1 MSGSQRVINSCLS
14 LTLGLALVVDA
25 NAVERRRD
33 QFIKE
38 PGHYII
44 PMPYSL
50 PGVGDGF
57 LVAGTIN
64 NAHDSHTDYIA
75 FALTGAIEGF
85 GAIAKDMH
93 LIDRTLIAD
102 VFVQTISK
110 ATIRNYN
117 QRGMESDKD
126 DYSLLEFG
134 NAKYT
139 ATRFTGTFQDRM
151 FEIGGA
157 AFKGEAQ
164 LASIRDRDGND
175 IQDTSGNQ
183 AEEFYF
189 YTASMQ
195 FDMTDDYQDPRR
207 GVRYNFSRWWRD
219 ETSPHASDFYQQEHN
234 LTAYIPIGRISTWA
248 FNYFRSDAFVTRTG
262 DTDFTSVESR
272 LGLDCDA
279 PGLTATQRHQCEQV
293 VNNTI
298 ANNRYGTV
306 GGIGGWQ
313 RLRSYPNDRF
323 KAAHAVFYGTEFRW
337 NLTEEFKPFDIG
349 IAKDIRTGIQ
359 LALFWETGS
368 VADERNKLG
377 DIWRDSYG
385 IGARM
390 VTASGLVI
398 RADWATGDEGSEVS
412 VIVGYPWEGF

>member
-1 MSGSQRVINSCLS
+1 MPGPRKRLTIFS
-14 LTLGLALVVDA
+14 LIILLLALTASADA
-25 NAVERRRD
+25 MERRRD
-33 QFIKE
+33 QFMKE

-64 NAHDSHTDYIA
+64 NAHDSYTDYIG
-75 FALTGAIEGF
+75 FIIGGDLQGA

-93 LIDRTLIAD
+93 LIDQKLIAD
-102 VFVQTISK
+102 VFVQTIDK

-117 QRGMESDKD
+117 GRGMESSKD
-126 DYSLLEFG
+126 DYSLLEFDD
-134 NAKYT
+134 AQYA
-139 ATRFTGTFQDRM
+139 ATRFTGTFYDRM
-151 FEIGGA
+151 FEIGMA
-157 AFKGEAQ
+157 AFKGESH
-164 LASIRDRDGND
+164 LASLRDREGNLIID
-175 IQDTSGNQ
+175 AQDSEP
-183 AEEFYF
+183 EEFYF
-189 YTASMQ
+189 YTASIQ
-195 FDMTDDYQDPRR
+195 LDWTDDYQDPRR
-207 GVRYNFSRWWRD
+207 GVRYNISRWWRD
-219 ETSPHASDFYQQEHN
+219 ETSASASDFYQQEHN
-234 LTAYIPIGRISTWA
+234 ITAYIPIGRISTWA
-248 FNYFRSDAFVTRTG
+248 FNFFRSDAIVTRTG
-262 DTDFTSVESR
+262 DTDFASVEDR
-272 LGLDCDA
+272 LGLNCSD
-279 PGLTATQRHQCEQV
+279 PSLTPSQQTQCEQV

-313 RLRSYPNDRF
+313 RLRSYPNDRY
-323 KAAHAVFYGTEFRW
+323 KAAHALFYGTEIRW

-359 LALFWETGS
+359 LALFWETAT
-368 VADERNKLG
+368 VADEKDKLG

-385 IGARM
+385 MGVRM

-398 RADWATGDEGSEVS
+398 RGDWATGDEGSEIS